1 MDMQAVVWLVLLV
14 LLLAVEAVTLGLS
27 TIWFAG
33 GALAAFVAAVAGA
46 GLPVQIALFFAV
58 SILLL
63 IFTRPAAMRWLEHKK
78 TRTNAR
84 SLVGDTGIVTEEI
97 NNLESRGQVQVRGQI
112 WTARTVSD
120 ESRVLAGSRVKIE
133 KISGVK
139 LIVKEEQR

>member
-46 GLPVQIALFFAV
+46 GLPVQIALFFA
-58 SILLL
+58 ILLL

-84 SLVGDTGIVTEEI
+84 SLIGDTGIVTEEI